1 MVNGLENEIINLD
14 GALILKANLHQLESV
29 SQALCTYTYGS
40 VLHIRNFC
48 FRNWI
53 VVFINNSVKI
63 LGDPLSDIVKLFI
76 VVLFS
81 NWVNKSS

>member
-40 VLHIRNFC
+40 VLHVGNLS

-63 LGDPLSDIVKLFI
+63 LGDSLCDIVELFV
-76 VVLFS
+76 VVLLS
-81 NWVNKSS
+81 NWVHKSC